1 MLKQSDKL
9 NICTHTYDPLVSF
22 NWLLFN
28 SERFRSMLN
37 ICTHMI
43 LWCHLIGYNSIL
55 KGSAPCW
62 IFSHIWFCFNYS
74 DVIYLFPVETM
85 LKIWSIEY
93 LLTSDSHFFSSQP
106 NFFSGQR
113 WPCFQMLQHDYN
125 VQQAIKMQTCDF
137 WFCQNIIFWAD
148 LIHNC
153 RFLHQKPE
161 ISISDRGRH
170 GSGYQCRHLL
180 ERYR

>member
-1 MLKQSDKL
+1 
-9 NICTHTYDPLVSF
+9 
-22 NWLLFN
+22 
-28 SERFRSMLN
+28 
-37 ICTHMI
+37 MI
-43 LWCHLIGYNSIL
+43 LWCHLIGDKQFWNAQIHVEYFHTSD
-55 KGSAPCW
+55 SAF
-62 IFSHIWFCFNYS
+62 ITLMSFNW
-74 DVIYLFPVETM
+74 FPVETM
-85 LKIWSIEY
+85 LKILSIVYLHTTDSAFITLLSFNGFLIETMLKILSIEY
-93 LLTSDSHFFSSQP
+93 FHTSDPHFLSSQP

-148 LIHNC
+148 LIHNWL
-153 RFLHQKPE
+153 FLHQKPE